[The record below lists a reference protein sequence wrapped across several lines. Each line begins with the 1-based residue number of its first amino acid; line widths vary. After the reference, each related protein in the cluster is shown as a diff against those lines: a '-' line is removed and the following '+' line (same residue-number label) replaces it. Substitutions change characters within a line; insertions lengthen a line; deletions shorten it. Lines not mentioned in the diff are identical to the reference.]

1 MKRFV
6 LPALLFCAAIAAG
19 FAQES
24 SARGGDE
31 WYQGKIIR
39 NIVFSGLHNV
49 KASELEGLMDPY
61 KGRRFDDS
69 LFWEIQ
75 GRLYA
80 LEYFD
85 LISPGIERAD
95 NAGNEINIRFT
106 VTERPIVSRINFIG
120 NSGIRR
126 TELLETISIKN
137 NDVINRAKISV
148 DELAIANKYLEKGY
162 PDVKVR
168 S

>member
-6 LPALLFCAAIAAG
+6 LPALIFFAAIAVC
-19 FAQES
+19 FAQ
-24 SARGGDE
+24 RGGDE
-31 WYQGKIIR
+31 WYQGKLIR
-39 NIVFSGLHNV
+39 NIVFSGLRNV
-49 KASELEGLMDPY
+49 KASELEGLMEPY
-61 KGRRFDDS
+61 KGRQFNDS

-85 LISPGIERAD
+85 LISPNIERYD
-95 NAGNEINIRFT
+95 SGGTEIIIRFT

-126 TELLETISIKN
+126 TELMETISIKK
-137 NDVINRAKISV
+137 DRKSV
-148 DELAIANKYLEKGY
+148 
-162 PDVKVR
+162 V
-168 S
+168 